1 MWDPWHPLQDPQET
15 RGPLVLGNVSIIGYG
30 CSLLGYSLFEE
41 VLKRPGAV
49 ENVVKFSPLA
59 QDNSLAGVWS

>member
-1 MWDPWHPLQDPQET
+1 MWDPWHPLQET
-15 RGPLVLGNVSIIGYG
+15 RGPLDLVLGNVSIIGYG
-30 CSLLGYSLFEE
+30 CSLLGYSLFQE